1 MLIGWVHITL
11 GSRDG
16 PMTQVLH
23 VRLSVRTSAGLLGKS
38 PLFLLMML
46 HFSSMNLLVGVAES
60 GG

>member
-1 MLIGWVHITL
+1 MLIGWVHITP

-23 VRLSVRTSAGLLGKS
+23 LRLSVRISARLLGKS

-46 HFSSMNLLVGVAES
+46 HFSSVSLLVVVAES

>member
-1 MLIGWVHITL
+1 MMIGWVHVTP
-11 GSRDG
+11 GSRHG

-23 VRLSVRTSAGLLGKS
+23 VKLSIRTSARLLGKS

-46 HFSSMNLLVGVAES
+46 HFSSMNLLVVVAES